1 MKALISTPLLLLL
14 LLLIPLVH
22 YSKGT
27 FVMPGS
33 INKRDAMDT
42 TPPVVYCLTGII
54 TVPMPNAGCI
64 TIFAKDLDR
73 GSVDDI
79 TQVENLRFYFN
90 GDSSKQSVTICCDD
104 FIQSLASDELK
115 VELQMWVKDEAGNEA
130 YCNATL
136 IVEDNQNVC
145 PDVDPQGSVTG
156 SVKNRKGNLV
166 TATISLYKDNNISE
180 EVEGSSFKFN
190 PFPGRFNICAR
201 RDDQHTN
208 GVSTADIVKIQ
219 RHILGLE
226 PLTHPYLLLAADVNV
241 SSSITASDV
250 SEIRK
255 LILGLNSRFSK
266 VPSWVFIPL
275 DTNFTN
281 PFPTAK
287 FFNSYCKTFDLGM
300 NDLLKIDFNAIKMGD
315 VTENAIGGNL
325 NKNQTRN
332 QHFILNYKN
341 QELNNDLINT
351 EFNLEQNIELT
362 GIQFTLSFNATE
374 YEFLRIENGNL
385 QLNEDQ
391 YSIHE
396 IDKGKLHIVWD
407 RNPFENTSSSSGTL
421 FSIIWK
427 RKTVSDT
434 DMKLNFDPDG
444 VQALIIDQDL
454 NEMNLTLQRSTQ
466 NPIPDFTI
474 YNDVNNHSIHIEGL
488 LHQSSIGTYSITDLT
503 GRVVI
508 KRSIELNE
516 GLFHENISTDAIPA
530 NNLYLIKFD
539 TGQHSKTI
547 KYFKFD

>member
-1 MKALISTPLLLLL
+1 MKSLISTPLLLLL
-14 LLLIPLVH
+14 LLLIPFAH
-22 YSKGT
+22 YSMAT
-27 FVMPGS
+27 FAMPGS
-33 INKRDAMDT
+33 INKRDAIDT
-42 TPPVVYCLTGII
+42 TPPVVHCLTGII
-54 TVPMPNAGCI
+54 TVPMPKAGCI

-73 GSVDDI
+73 GSVDDM
-79 TQVENLRFYFN
+79 TLAKNLKFYFD
-90 GDSSKQSVTICCDD
+90 GDSSKQSMTKCCDD
-104 FIQSLASDELK
+104 FYQARVSDELIT
-115 VELQMWVKDEAGNEA
+115 ELQMWVEDESGNRD
-130 YCNATL
+130 YCKTTL
-136 IVEDNQNVC
+136 IIQDINNYC
-145 PDVDPQGSVTG
+145 PDADPQGSVTG
-156 SVKNRKGNLV
+156 SVKNRKGNPV

-180 EVEGSSFKFN
+180 EVDGSSFKFN
-190 PFPGRFNICAR
+190 PLPGRFNICAR

-315 VTENAIGGNL
+315 VTENAIVGNL
-325 NKNQTRN
+325 NNNQTRN
-332 QHFILNYKN
+332 QQFILNYKN
-341 QELNNDLINT
+341 EELNNDLIIT
-351 EFNLEQNIELT
+351 EFNFKQNIELT

-374 YEFLRIENGNL
+374 FEFVRIENGNI
-385 QLNEDQ
+385 QLNDDQ

-396 IDKGKLHIVWD
+396 IDKGKIHFAWD
-407 RNPFENTSSSSGTL
+407 RNPLENKNSSSGTL

-427 RKTVSDT
+427 RKTVSDI
-434 DMKLNFDPDG
+434 DMKLYFDPDG

-454 NEMNLTLQRSTQ
+454 NEMNLTLQSSYQ
-466 NPIPDFTI
+466 NQIQDFTI
-474 YNDVNNHSIHIEGL
+474 YNDVNNHSIQIEGQL
-488 LHQSSIGTYSITDLT
+488 FQSSIATYSVLDFT
-503 GRVVI
+503 GRVLLQ
-508 KRSIELNE
+508 KSFELNE
-516 GLFHENISTDAIPA
+516 GLFHENISTAVIPVNA
-530 NNLYLIKFD
+530 LYIIKFQ
-539 TGQHSKTI
+539 TGQYSKSL
-547 KYFKFD
+547 KFFKFD